1 VFGDEPISHDRR
13 VPARRRQQRGV
24 FGAERRTVILIC
36 YDGSPDSQTA
46 IDQAG
51 KLLGAKPATVLTVW
65 VPFIEVIARTGAGL
79 GFAPGFDDTDI
90 DAASETNAKTRAGEG
105 AERARS
111 AGLDAQSRT
120 RAQTTTVAEA
130 IIAEA
135 AEIEASAIVIGT
147 RGLTGLKSVLL
158 GSVSH
163 AVLQHADLPVIV
175 APSAEIAAARRA
187 RRS

>member
-24 FGAERRTVILIC
+24 FRAERRTVILIC

-79 GFAPGFDDTDI
+79 GFTPGFDDTDI
-90 DAASETNAKTRAGEG
+90 DAASEANAKTRADEG